1 MAEKKD
7 YTKLEMD
14 SIRANIDNIQKE
26 IKQYPKKIAQ
36 LKAKAVRL
44 RKEAELRKEMTK
56 IVVAKNAKVEPEF
69 DYDADPDF
77 LRMQGELE
85 LINLEAKLEALE
97 NEAQSIDD
105 WVATKGEEEVKNL
118 RTQLVRAQER
128 LRELTG
134 DE

>member
-7 YTKLEMD
+7 YTKLEID

-56 IVVAKNAKVEPEF
+56 IVVAKNEKIEPEF
-69 DYDADPDF
+69 GYDSDPDF
-77 LRMQGELE
+77 LRLQGELE
-85 LINLEAKLEALE
+85 LINLEAKLDALE
-97 NEAQSIDD
+97 NEAESIDW
-105 WVATKGEEEVKNL
+105 WVATKGEEEVENL